1 MRPVNVYRPLIYG
14 LIPSYDCIAAAMAH
28 LKHTIAMTKTKT
40 QQKGRTMSHTRVQ
53 AVTDRPGENALFIV
67 LGLNEG
73 EEAKDS
79 VVDFAAGFS
88 ALTRSLTNRFPG
100 SHFNATIGFGAEA
113 WDVLFPNAAKPKEL
127 SPFQAIKGPKY
138 TAVSTPGDV
147 FFHIR
152 ADKPALC
159 YEMADL
165 INLQLKDATHS
176 IDAVQGFRYFDGRAI
191 IGFVDGTENPEPE
204 IAAEYALV
212 GAEDPEFTGGSY
224 AFIQKYT
231 HDMDKW
237 RGLSTEE
244 QEKVIGRKKFNDLE
258 LSDEEKPATA
268 HTEVS
273 KARDADG
280 NEVKIMRA
288 NMPFA
293 NPAKNEYGTFFIGY
307 ARSFSITQQMLTHM
321 FQGDAEGNL
330 DSLLDY
336 CTAETGCLFFMPT
349 VDFLDDL
356 GDE

>member
-1 MRPVNVYRPLIYG
+1 
-14 LIPSYDCIAAAMAH
+14 
-28 LKHTIAMTKTKT
+28 
-40 QQKGRTMSHTRVQ
+40 MSHTRIQ
-53 AVTDRPGENALFIV
+53 PVTVRPGENALFIV
-67 LGLNEG
+67 LSLNAG
-73 EEAKDS
+73 TEAENELK
-79 VVDFAAGFS
+79 DFAAGFS
-88 ALTRSLTNRFPG
+88 ALTRSLTNRFPN
-100 SHFNATIGFGAEA
+100 SQFNATMGFGSEA
-113 WDVLFPNAAKPKEL
+113 WDRLFPNERKPKEL

-152 ADKPALC
+152 ADKPAMC

-165 INLQLKDATHS
+165 INLQLKDITQP
-176 IDAVQGFRYFDGRAI
+176 IDAVQGFRYFDGRSI

-212 GAEDPEFTGGSY
+212 GDEDPEFIGGSY
-224 AFIQKYT
+224 AFIQKYS
-231 HDMDKW
+231 HNMDKW

-268 HTEVS
+268 HNAVS
-273 KARDADG
+273 KAHDADG

-321 FQGDAEGNL
+321 FQGDADGNL

-336 CTAETGCLFFMPT
+336 STAETGCLFFVPT

-356 GDE
+356 GDD

>member
-1 MRPVNVYRPLIYG
+1 MTGNAVG
-14 LIPSYDCIAAAMAH
+14 LTPAIAHIGNM
-28 LKHTIAMTKTKT
+28 T
-40 QQKGRTMSHTRVQ
+40 QQKGRNMSHTRLQ
-53 AVTDRPGENALFIV
+53 PVTDRPGENALFIV
-67 LGLNEG
+67 LGLNESA
-73 EEAKDS
+73 EAAAA

-88 ALTRSLTNRFPG
+88 ALTRSLVNRFPN
-100 SHFNATIGFGAEA
+100 SHFNATIGFGADA
-113 WDVLFPNAAKPKEL
+113 WDKLFPSAAKPREL

-159 YEMADL
+159 YELADI
-165 INLQLKDATHS
+165 INLQLKDVTHT

-212 GAEDPEFTGGSY
+212 GAEDPEFAGGSY

-237 RGLSTEE
+237 RDLSDAE
-244 QEKVIGRKKFNDLE
+244 QEKVIGRKKFNDVE

-268 HTEVS
+268 HTTVS

-321 FQGDAEGNL
+321 FQGDADGNL

-336 CTAETGCLFFMPT
+336 CTAQTGCLFFVPT

>member
-1 MRPVNVYRPLIYG
+1 
-14 LIPSYDCIAAAMAH
+14 
-28 LKHTIAMTKTKT
+28 
-40 QQKGRTMSHTRVQ
+40 MSHTRIQ
-53 AVTDRPGENALFIV
+53 PVTDRPGENALFIV
-67 LGLNEG
+67 LGLNAGTAAEN
-73 EEAKDS
+73 ELK
-79 VVDFAAGFS
+79 DFAAGFS
-88 ALTRSLTNRFPG
+88 ALTRSLTNRFPN
-100 SHFNATIGFGAEA
+100 SQFNATMGFGSEA
-113 WDVLFPNAAKPKEL
+113 WDRLFPNERKPKEL

-152 ADKPALC
+152 ADKPAMC

-165 INLQLKDATHS
+165 INLQLKDITQP
-176 IDAVQGFRYFDGRAI
+176 IDAVQGFRYFDGRSI

-212 GAEDPEFTGGSY
+212 GDEDPEFIGGSY
-224 AFIQKYT
+224 AFIQKYS
-231 HDMDKW
+231 HNMDKW
-237 RGLSTEE
+237 CGLSTEE

-268 HTEVS
+268 HNAVS
-273 KARDADG
+273 KAHDADG

-321 FQGDAEGNL
+321 FQGDADGNL

-336 CTAETGCLFFMPT
+336 STAETGCLFFVPT

-356 GDE
+356 GDD

>member
-1 MRPVNVYRPLIYG
+1 
-14 LIPSYDCIAAAMAH
+14 
-28 LKHTIAMTKTKT
+28 
-40 QQKGRTMSHTRVQ
+40 MSHTRIQ
-53 AVTDRPGENALFIV
+53 PVTDRPGENALFIV
-67 LGLNEG
+67 LGLNAGKAAEN
-73 EEAKDS
+73 ALK
-79 VVDFAAGFS
+79 DFAAGFS
-88 ALTRSLTNRFPG
+88 ALTRSLTNRFPN
-100 SHFNATIGFGAEA
+100 SQFNATMGFGSEA
-113 WDVLFPNAAKPKEL
+113 WDRLFPNERKPKEL

-147 FFHIR
+147 LFHIR
-152 ADKPALC
+152 ADKPAMC

-165 INLQLKDATHS
+165 INLQLKAITQP
-176 IDAVQGFRYFDGRAI
+176 IDAVQGFRYFDGRSI

-212 GAEDPEFTGGSY
+212 GDEDPEFIGGSY
-224 AFIQKYT
+224 AFIQKYS
-231 HDMDKW
+231 HNMDKW

-244 QEKVIGRKKFNDLE
+244 QEQVIGRKKFNDLE

-268 HTEVS
+268 HNAVS
-273 KARDADG
+273 KAHDADG

-321 FQGDAEGNL
+321 FQGDADGNL

-336 CTAETGCLFFMPT
+336 STAETGCLFFVPT

>member
-1 MRPVNVYRPLIYG
+1 
-14 LIPSYDCIAAAMAH
+14 
-28 LKHTIAMTKTKT
+28 
-40 QQKGRTMSHTRVQ
+40 MSHTRIQ
-53 AVTDRPGENALFIV
+53 PVTDRPGENALFIV
-67 LGLNEG
+67 LGLNTGTAAEN
-73 EEAKDS
+73 ALK
-79 VVDFAAGFS
+79 DFAAGFS
-88 ALTRSLTNRFPG
+88 ALTRSLTNRFPN
-100 SHFNATIGFGAEA
+100 SQFNATMGFGSEA
-113 WDVLFPNAAKPKEL
+113 WDRLFPNERKPKEL

-147 FFHIR
+147 LFHIR
-152 ADKPALC
+152 ADKPAMC

-165 INLQLKDATHS
+165 INLQLKDITQP
-176 IDAVQGFRYFDGRAI
+176 IDAVQGFRYFDGRSI

-212 GAEDPEFTGGSY
+212 GDEDPEFIGGSY
-224 AFIQKYT
+224 AFIQKYS
-231 HDMDKW
+231 HNMDKW

-244 QEKVIGRKKFNDLE
+244 QEQVIGRKKFNDLE

-268 HTEVS
+268 HNAVS
-273 KARDADG
+273 KAHDADG

-321 FQGDAEGNL
+321 FQGDADGNL

-336 CTAETGCLFFMPT
+336 STAETGCLFFVPT

-356 GDE
+356 GDD